1 MTRPRRPSAQ
11 TSAVVVA
18 LAAQPTT
25 WRYGTELRQRLDL
38 KPGRPASPRR
48 RLDGRT

>member
-1 MTRPRRPSAQ
+1 MTRSRRPSAQ
-11 TSAVVVA
+11 TSAVVA